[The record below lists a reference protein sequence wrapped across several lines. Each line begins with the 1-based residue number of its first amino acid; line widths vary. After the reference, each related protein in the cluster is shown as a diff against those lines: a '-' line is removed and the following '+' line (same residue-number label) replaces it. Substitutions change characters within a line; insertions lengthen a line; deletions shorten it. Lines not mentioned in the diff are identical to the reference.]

1 MVKRTVYFFLFVFSF
16 LLASCSK
23 REYVNSLPKDSQLV
37 AQIDVVDLFQKA
49 GFEDEKIS
57 GVLQELIHHP
67 EHVGID
73 WNEKVYAYVSNNTMG
88 FVAAVNDA
96 DKLTGFLEKH
106 AKALGVTLDVD
117 GDYTWASTDM
127 LLVGYNDEQLL
138 AMTIYGDGMVF
149 R

>member
-73 WNEKVYAYVSNNTMG
+73 WKRSMPMSQIIPWG
-88 FVAAVNDA
+88 
-96 DKLTGFLEKH
+96 L
-106 AKALGVTLDVD
+106 
-117 GDYTWASTDM
+117 W
-127 LLVGYNDEQLL
+127 Q
-138 AMTIYGDGMVF
+138 